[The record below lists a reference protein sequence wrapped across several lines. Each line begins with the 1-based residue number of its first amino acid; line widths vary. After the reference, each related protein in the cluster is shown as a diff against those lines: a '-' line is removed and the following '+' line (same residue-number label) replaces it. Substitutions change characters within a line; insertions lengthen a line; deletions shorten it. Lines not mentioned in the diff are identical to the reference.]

1 MEKMEKY
8 LEKKKNE
15 KNDTFEQILEK
26 DREAVSKECERDAK
40 KKQNKYNFDELKKI
54 GLDLT
59 PYKENY
65 PEFSKK
71 IIELFIKL
79 KNEEQKNIY
88 SGLKSN
94 FELNQDIILNSSC
107 FSEICVIYINSKEKI
122 WEKYGYYLN
131 VLEANAK
138 LPILSLKRINMK
150 ILFKKLEDMNNY
162 KKRLGKEIEEDI
174 ESLNNSLTIAS
185 DKDFLMLFL
194 LILTFSSE
202 KFGKGDGFR
211 IILMLSTTSCLYKFE
226 NKEIL
231 GNFHNIYYRYAH
243 SLKVREIICNSLLC
257 LNEKRIL
264 MLEQEKYLSFQ
275 VEFAQDLKIDTTYII
290 KNFLGNHKDILQL
303 YIKKLSSE
311 SKINFGITDISKFDS
326 LILVNTILAEE
337 LYKLIDF
344 TIENIYNSKILKN
357 LSRELLENTKQKLE
371 KFEKIK
377 KSYIENKLKKSKND
391 NVSKDENYWEKLSL
405 SVAFS
410 ILFFNLKSIELE
422 NTKSLYNKI
431 SENEFE
437 LNIDTNKEFILNTE
451 TLEKIKY
458 KDIKS
463 NKKQPNDFKERIE
476 IIKKLIRDLNKYDNG
491 VQCPIS
497 EKTII
502 FLYWI
507 IYLTDEYNF
516 NNLKLKSYVNSI
528 DFEKKD
534 EEYFLFISELKNII
548 IQSFSIIA
556 KDKETMAIII
566 EIREILIRFLK
577 FILNIPVP
585 QLSNLILKEFLK
597 ELNNI
602 LE

>member
-26 DREAVSKECERDAK
+26 DREDVSKECERDAK
-40 KKQNKYNFDELKKI
+40 KKQKKYNFDELKKI

-59 PYKENY
+59 PYKEDY
-65 PEFSKK
+65 PEFFKK

-94 FELNQDIILNSSC
+94 LELNQDIILNSSC
-107 FSEICVIYINSKEKI
+107 FSEIKEAYENLKDEISIDYTNYYRMLNLNST
-122 WEKYGYYLN
+122 
-131 VLEANAK
+131 
-138 LPILSLKRINMK
+138 LPILSYERRNMQHL
-150 ILFKKLEDMNNY
+150 IEEFKKIREFKIPLREDVSSINEALKIFDEKQKIQIFNFIYGILIEKKVEDFEKY
-162 KKRLGKEIEEDI
+162 KEEW
-174 ESLNNSLTIAS
+174 
-185 DKDFLMLFL
+185 F
-194 LILTFSSE
+194 
-202 KFGKGDGFR
+202 
-211 IILMLSTTSCLYKFE
+211 
-226 NKEIL
+226 
-231 GNFHNIYYRYAH
+231 
-243 SLKVREIICNSLLC
+243 EIICDKMNFRNQYKENFYMIASKIWKYNSIKIRKKILQMVISFEEIDDEIEMDKINIISC
-257 LNEKRIL
+257 LTETISEIAKAD
-264 MLEQEKYLSFQ
+264 YLR
-275 VEFAQDLKIDTTYII
+275 D
-290 KNFLGNHKDILQL
+290 NHKQIIALF
-303 YIKKLSSE
+303 IEKLLHRFSKNIPSE
-311 SKINFGITDISKFDS
+311 EN
-326 LILVNTILAEE
+326 NTINLLLAVEIY
-337 LYKLIDF
+337 LLVDF

-377 KSYIENKLKKSKND
+377 KNYIENKLKKSKND
-391 NVSKDENYWEKLSL
+391 NVSKDETYWEKISL
-405 SVAFS
+405 SIAFS
-410 ILFFNLKSIELE
+410 VLFFNLKSIELE
-422 NTKSLYNKI
+422 NTKSLYNKV
-431 SENEFE
+431 SENKFE
-437 LNIDTNKEFILNTE
+437 LNIDTNKELELNTE
-451 TLEKIKY
+451 ILEKIKY
-458 KDIKS
+458 KEIKS

-476 IIKKLIRDLNKYDNG
+476 IIKKLIIDLNKYDNG
-491 VQCPIS
+491 VQCPTS
-497 EKTII
+497 KETII
-502 FLYWI
+502 FLYLI

-534 EEYFLFISELKNII
+534 VEYFLFISELKNII

-556 KDKETMAIII
+556 KDKEAMAIII